1 MLAVTFYFCVVAVH
15 VMSVVIAF
23 GVTFA
28 YPIMGPYVGK
38 NMPQSVAGFHRLQHR
53 IGQVLITPF
62 ATLALIT
69 GIYLAA
75 DQDLFDQIWVQI
87 PMGILIILL
96 GLGGAFFAPQEK
108 KAAELAESSP
118 GSPEYLA
125 VVKRV
130 AMVGALSSVLVLVA
144 IFCMVAKPGLS

>member
-1 MLAVTFYFCVVAVH
+1 MLAVTFYSSVVALH
-15 VMSVVIAF
+15 VMSIVLAF

-38 NMPQSVAGFHRLQHR
+38 NMPQAVAGFHRMQHR

-62 ATLALIT
+62 AALALVT

-87 PMGILIILL
+87 PFAILLILL

-108 KAAELAESSP
+108 KAAELAETSP
-118 GSPEYLA
+118 GSPEYMA
-125 VVKRV
+125 VVGRV
-130 AMVGALSSVLVLVA
+130 AKVGALSSLLVLVA
-144 IFCMVAKPGLS
+144 IFCMVAKPGCC